1 MERKELVVGIK
12 KALDEVT
19 KAVVSAMNELRVS
32 MNEKVSTIVKAR
44 QELADDFEMLTDI
57 AVAVDD
63 FIVDMSDIAGDLD
76 YTVDTVGEILDG
88 LDYLPTD
95 FELGMYDKEEE
106 EEEDCGDDDD
116 DPADMVS

>member
-1 MERKELVVGIK
+1 MERKDLVVGIK

-19 KAVVSAMNELRVS
+19 KVVVSAMNELRVS

-44 QELADDFEMLTDI
+44 QELADDYEMLTDI

-63 FIVDMSDIAGDLD
+63 FVVDMSDIAGDID

-88 LDYLPTD
+88 LDYISTD

-106 EEEDCGDDDD
+106 EENGDDDD